1 MYTLDEM
8 KQILDAEDATTLDG
22 YNVVRTNI
30 MTRAAEAINELE
42 TANGTISH
50 LTEENER
57 LKAANMTL
65 YSKIEKQIMGT
76 QDPGKDQEN
85 QSDDG
90 EERTPEEVLED
101 NIIAYK
107 DI

>member
-1 MYTLDEM
+1 MYTLEDI

-30 MTRAAEAINELE
+30 MTRAAEAINELD
-42 TANGTISH
+42 TANGNIAH

-65 YSKIEKQIMGT
+65 YSKIEKQIMDT
-76 QDPGKDQEN
+76 QDPGKEQEEKAE
-85 QSDDG
+85 DG
-90 EERTPEEVLED
+90 EERTAEEVLED
-101 NIIAYK
+101 NITVYK